1 MYQLENKNYDFE
13 RVTTADA
20 IKVQSLMMMLARDK
34 NTIDDIEA
42 TNEKLA
48 KLALKYLT
56 VEQDDGNWL
65 KNIDEHA
72 LKAIFVNQYAII
84 EISAKF
90 QETIKGFLMSLPTF
104 QVGNPTANHSK

>member
-1 MYQLENKNYDFE
+1 MYELDDKKYDFT
-13 RVTTADA
+13 RITTQDA

-34 NTIDDIEA
+34 NTIDDIES

-56 VEQDDGNWL
+56 VENNGEWL
-65 KNIDEHA
+65 ENIDEFAFKA
-72 LKAIFVNQYAII
+72 LFSNQLAII

-90 QETIKGFLMSLPTF
+90 QERIKSFLMCLPTF
-104 QVGNPTANHSK
+104 QVGNQTANHSK